1 MRFFKDGKRGI
12 AWTVALGAGMGTG
25 TAIFGI
31 LHSKDGREIALNA
44 AIAGG
49 TALLVGFVMVA
60 MSQRKSR

>member
-1 MRFFKDGKRGI
+1 MRFFKNGKRGI

-25 TAIFGI
+25 TVISGI
-31 LHSKDGREIALNA
+31 LHSESGREIALNA

-49 TALLVGFVMVA
+49 TALTVGLVMVA